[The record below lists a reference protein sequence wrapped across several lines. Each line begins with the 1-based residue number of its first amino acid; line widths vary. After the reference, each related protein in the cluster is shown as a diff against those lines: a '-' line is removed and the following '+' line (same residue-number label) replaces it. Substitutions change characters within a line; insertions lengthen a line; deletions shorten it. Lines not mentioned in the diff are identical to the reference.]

1 MNLFNLDDYTEKEIL
16 ELITLAQ
23 EFKNGKREVDFKQK
37 KIIAN
42 LFFEPSTRTHYSFD
56 TAAKRLGCETIN
68 FVESNSATN
77 KGESFYDTVKT
88 FEAFGV
94 DAMVIRHQENDY
106 YRDLDNIKTPILN
119 GGDGSGNHPTQSLLD
134 LMTIY
139 EEFGYFKGLKIVIC
153 GDIRHSRVARTN
165 YQIMTKLGVD
175 VKFVAPKE
183 YQVDYGQYVELK
195 DVISDVDVVML
206 LRVQR
211 ERHES
216 EQQISEYNK
225 RFGLNAENIKLIKD
239 SGIIMHPAPF
249 NRGVELTDE
258 VVECDK
264 SRIFKQIENGVYM
277 RMGVIYNA
285 IK

>member
-1 MNLFNLDDYTEKEIL
+1 MNLFNLDNYTEKDIL
-16 ELITLAQ
+16 DLITLAQ
-23 EFKNGKREVDFKQK
+23 EFKNGREVDFKQK

-68 FVESNSATN
+68 FVEGNSATN
-77 KGESFYDTVKT
+77 KGESFYDTIKT

-94 DAMVIRHQENDY
+94 DAMVIRHQKNEYYND
-106 YRDLDNIKTPILN
+106 LNSIKTPILS

-139 EEFGYFKGLKIVIC
+139 EEYGYFKGLKVVIC

-165 YQIMTKLGVD
+165 YKIMTKLGVD
-175 VKFVAPKE
+175 VKFVAPDE
-183 YQVDYGQYVELK
+183 YKIDFGEFVELK
-195 DVISDVDVVML
+195 DIISEVDVVML

-211 ERHES
+211 ERHDNNN
-216 EQQISEYNK
+216 QIREYNE
-225 RFGLNAENIKLIKD
+225 RYGLNEENIKLIKD
-239 SGIIMHPAPF
+239 TGIIMHPAPF
-249 NRGVELTDE
+249 NRGVELTDM

>member
-1 MNLFNLDDYTEKEIL
+1 MNLFNLENYEEQDIL
-16 ELITLAQ
+16 DLITLAI
-23 EFKNGKREVDFKQK
+23 EFKNGKEVNFKHK

-68 FVESNSATN
+68 FIEGNSSMN
-77 KGESFYDTVKT
+77 KGESFYDTIKT

-94 DAMVIRHQENDY
+94 DAMVVRHQKNKY
-106 YRDLDNIKTPILN
+106 YEELSGIKTPILS

-139 EEFGYFKGLKIVIC
+139 EEFGYFSGLKIVIC

-165 YQIMTKLGVD
+165 YNIMTRLGMD
-175 VKFVAPKE
+175 VKFVAPEE
-183 YQVDYGQYVELK
+183 YKINFGEFVDL
-195 DVISDVDVVML
+195 DSIISDVDVIML
-206 LRVQR
+206 LRVQM
-211 ERHES
+211 ERHDNS
-216 EQQISEYNK
+216 EQISEYNTK
-225 RFGLNAENIKLIKD
+225 YGLNCANYKLLGKNT
-239 SGIIMHPAPF
+239 IIMHPAPF

-258 VVECDK
+258 IVESEK
-264 SRIFKQIENGVYM
+264 SRIFKQIENGVYI